1 MDTES
6 ELLKTACER
15 INDLAEPAFIKDSA
29 LSYVAVNAA
38 YARLFGMHP
47 SEFAGNTSRG
57 LAGALDDD
65 GRALGKFGPHD
76 SGSWLVQRR
85 QRATKRR
92 SQAA

>member
-29 LSYVAVNAA
+29 LIYVAVNAA

-47 SEFAGNTSRG
+47 TDFAGNTSRG
-57 LAGALDDD
+57 LAGASDDAD
-65 GRALGKFGPHD
+65 RKEKGMPGDRIRH
-76 SGSWLVQRR
+76 R
-85 QRATKRR
+85 
-92 SQAA
+92 